1 MRFTQIA
8 LPKVVEIQRIPRAML
23 SESED
28 NQPGGKNTHLEHLED
43 LIFNKGYKGGKEAID
58 YLYSVYEMLKGHS
71 KGKTKMTRKWD
82 GAPAIFAGINPEN
95 GKFFVGTKSIFNAEP
110 KINYTESDID
120 RNHGH
125 AAGLTSKL
133 KVALKLLK
141 PLNWNGRVVQGDFLW
156 TSEDLQTSVIDGKSY
171 VTFTPNTLTYAA
183 PADSDLGKSIANSP
197 MGVVWHT
204 EYVGGP
210 TLQDMSSNFG
220 FDHTSLGDSKNVWQ
234 TDAGMPDV
242 SGTATLTQTE
252 SDAVYRAIAEADN
265 YRESLDPK
273 VFGWLDSPEG
283 KDFKVRLKKHVNDRV
298 RAGSFG
304 DPQKF
309 AKEFLQDY
317 LTYLQ
322 GKADKLKTE
331 KGKERWVQKQ
341 VEIAKYI
348 QSNATDMAKTYDLYM
363 KVIQAKLVLIRKL
376 ETLTDLNVFAQEGP
390 NFVATGDE
398 GFVAVDHLGSGI
410 KLVDR
415 LEFSRLNFG
424 SGKPGGK

>member
-1 MRFTQIA
+1 MKFREIA
-8 LPKVVEIQRIPRAML
+8 LPKVVEIQRIPRAL
-23 SESED
+23 LNEES
-28 NQPGGKNTHLEHLED
+28 NQEGGKNTHLEHLED
-43 LIFNKGYKGGKEAID
+43 LIFNKGYKGAKESID

-71 KGKTKMTRKWD
+71 KDKTKMTRKWD

-95 GKFFVGTKSIFNAEP
+95 GKFFVGTKSVFNAEP
-110 KINYTESDID
+110 KINYTPADVD

-125 AAGLTSKL
+125 AQGLASKL
-133 KVALKLLK
+133 KVALQLLK
-141 PLNWNGRVVQGDFLW
+141 PLNWNGKVVQGDFLW
-156 TSEDLQTSVIDGKSY
+156 TSEDIKSGTVDGENY
-171 VTFTPNTLTYAA
+171 VMFTPNTLTYAA
-183 PADSDLGKSIANSP
+183 PANSDLGKRIASAP

-204 EYVGGP
+204 EYTGGP
-210 TLQDMSSNFG
+210 SLQDMGANFG
-220 FDHTSLGDSKNVWQ
+220 FDHKQLGSSNKVWQ

-242 SGTATLTQTE
+242 AGTATLTQAE

-265 YRESLDPK
+265 YWASLDPG
-273 VFGWLDSPEG
+273 VFNWLSGPDG

-348 QSNATDMAKTYDLYM
+348 KEHATDIATTYDLYM
-363 KVIQAKLVLIRKL
+363 KVIQAKLMLIRKL
-376 ETLTDLNVFAQEGP
+376 ETLTDLNVFAQEGED
-390 NFVATGDE
+390 FVVTGDE
-398 GFVAVDHLGSGI
+398 GFVAVDHMGSGI

-415 LEFSRLNFG
+415 MEFSRLNFG
-424 SGKPGGK
+424 SGKPGA

>member
-1 MRFTQIA
+1 MRYSQIA
-8 LPKVVEIQRIPRAML
+8 LPKVVEIQRIPRSHL
-23 SESED
+23 RES
-28 NQPGGKNTHLEHLED
+28 NQEGGKNTHLEHLED
-43 LIFNKGYKGGKEAID
+43 LIFNKGHKGAKESID

-82 GAPAIFAGINPEN
+82 GAPAIFAGINPAN
-95 GKFFVGTKSIFNAEP
+95 GKFFVGTKSVFNAEP
-110 KINYTESDID
+110 KINYTPADVD

-125 AAGLTSKL
+125 AEGLASKL

-141 PLNWNGRVVQGDFLW
+141 PLNWNGKVVQGDFLW
-156 TSEDLQTSVIDGKSY
+156 TGEDLNKGTVSGENY
-171 VTFTPNTLTYAA
+171 VMFTPNTLTYAA
-183 PADSDLGKSIANSP
+183 PANSELGKRIASSP

-210 TLQDMSSNFG
+210 TLQDMSANFG
-220 FDHTSLGDSKNVWQ
+220 FDHKQLGDSKGVWQ

-242 SGTATLTQTE
+242 SGTATLTQQE
-252 SDAVYRAIAEADN
+252 SDAVYKAISDADD
-265 YRESLDPK
+265 YWASLNPN
-273 VFGWLDSPEG
+273 VFTWLDSPEG

-317 LTYLQ
+317 LAYLQ

-331 KGKERWVQKQ
+331 KGKERYVQKQ

-348 QSNATDMAKTYDLYM
+348 QTHATDMATTYDLYM
-363 KVIQAKLVLIRKL
+363 RVIQAKLMLIRKL
-376 ETLTDLNVFAQEGP
+376 ETLTDLNVFAQDGTD
-390 NFVATGDE
+390 FVATGDE